1 MQFGRF
7 HGIALLALGAILLFV
22 QAVVSFEDRS
32 ASAAKAA
39 SQQRAEA
46 EGRPPGGRLPGL
58 VFLPGII
65 GLALAGSGIYALVQV
80 QRRLL
85 RGEMPEENAPST
97 EYGRR
102 EFAKSASEK
111 EPMNQRAV

>member
-22 QAVVSFEDRS
+22 QAMVSFTDRS

-39 SQQRAEA
+39 ASQQRAET
-46 EGRPPGGRLPGL
+46 EGRPPEGRLRGL

-97 EYGRR
+97 EYGSSPRVW
-102 EFAKSASEK
+102 K
-111 EPMNQRAV
+111 ER

>member
-7 HGIALLALGAILLFV
+7 HGIALLALGAILLLV

-32 ASAAKAA
+32 ASAATAAA
-39 SQQRAEA
+39 SQQRAET
-46 EGRPPGGRLPGL
+46 ERRPADGRLRGL

-80 QRRLL
+80 QRRLR

-97 EYGRR
+97 EYGSSPRVW
-102 EFAKSASEK
+102 K
-111 EPMNQRAV
+111 ER

>member
-7 HGIALLALGAILLFV
+7 HAIALLALGAILLFV

-39 SQQRAEA
+39 ASQQRAET
-46 EGRPPGGRLPGL
+46 EGRPDGRLPGL

-65 GLALAGSGIYALVQV
+65 GLALAGSGIYALVQL
-80 QRRLL
+80 QRRVL

-97 EYGRR
+97 EYGSSPRVW
-102 EFAKSASEK
+102 K
-111 EPMNQRAV
+111 ER

>member
-7 HGIALLALGAILLFV
+7 HGIALLALGAILLLV

-39 SQQRAEA
+39 ASQQRAET
-46 EGRPPGGRLPGL
+46 ERRPADGRLRGL

-80 QRRLL
+80 QRRLR

-97 EYGRR
+97 EYGSSPRVW
-102 EFAKSASEK
+102 K
-111 EPMNQRAV
+111 ER